1 MLDYKL
7 NIKMSF
13 EWQEMELWTQFQIH
27 VNKMIFLTG
36 TVSIKVALISF
47 LSMFHIDSYK
57 TESSLNKSSS

>member
-1 MLDYKL
+1 MAR
-7 NIKMSF
+7 NGV
-13 EWQEMELWTQFQIH
+13 WTQFQIH